1 MQKIDYKPFSRNGYY
16 DLAWKTKDFRSLTFD
31 VASVENEC
39 LSKAMEESNSN
50 NVDISFNYKLICL
63 DPLPI
68 FYLAISYAL
77 VAISIWNRS
86 LDRSSAINIVFLYS
100 FVTFILS
107 NSFVLN
113 NNNNDVVDK
122 SKLKSI

>member
-39 LSKAMEESNSN
+39 LSKAMNSN

-113 NNNNDVVDK
+113 NNNNTEDQ
-122 SKLKSI
+122 SKLKKI